1 MQLLSC
7 VFRGNDWKVIPNS
20 LFCLEFTNQN
30 QEKSMTFDEIVKY
43 CTLKPHAEETYP
55 FDEVTLVMKI
65 GGKMFAL
72 LDTEGMETINLKH
85 DTELIP
91 ELLVNNS
98 CIKPGYHMS
107 KKHWITLHYTHADM
121 HDSDILKL
129 IDRSYEM
136 VKSSLPKK
144 MKAIL
149 DISFSL
155 FDIQSPAYKQA
166 LQLRQ
171 DILRT
176 PLNMTMTD
184 KDITGEDLDIHI
196 GGFYEGDLIAYCII
210 SRIDNQVAKI
220 RQVAVSSKLQG
231 AGIGTKL
238 MGFAEDVAMGRGYR
252 TIILHARK
260 TVIQWYESIGY
271 EIIGDEFQ
279 EVGIPHHKMFKN
291 L

>member
-1 MQLLSC
+1 
-7 VFRGNDWKVIPNS
+7 
-20 LFCLEFTNQN
+20 
-30 QEKSMTFDEIVKY
+30 MTFNEIVKY
-43 CTLKPHAEETYP
+43 CTLKPHAKQTYP

-65 GGKMFAL
+65 GGKIFAL

-85 DTELIP
+85 DSEYLH
-91 ELLVNNS
+91 ELLANYS

-121 HDSDILKL
+121 HDADILKL

-144 MKAIL
+144 MKALL
-149 DISFSL
+149 DISFSM

-166 LQLRQ
+166 LILRQ

-176 PLNMTMTD
+176 PLNITMTD
-184 KDITGEDLDIHI
+184 KDIVGEDLDIHI
-196 GGFYEGDLIAYCII
+196 GGFHEGVLIAYCII

-231 AGIGTKL
+231 EGIGTKL
-238 MGFAEDVAMGRGYR
+238 NEYAEVVAMERGFR

-260 TVIQWYESIGY
+260 NVIQWYESIGY
-271 EIIGDEFQ
+271 EIIGDEFL
-279 EVGIPHHKMFKN
+279 EVSIPHHKMFKN

>member
-1 MQLLSC
+1 
-7 VFRGNDWKVIPNS
+7 
-20 LFCLEFTNQN
+20 
-30 QEKSMTFDEIVKY
+30 MTFDEIVKY
-43 CTLKPHAEETYP
+43 CTLKPHAKQTYP

-72 LDTEGMETINLKH
+72 LDTEGMESINLKH
-85 DTELIP
+85 DSENIP
-91 ELLVNNS
+91 ELLAHYS

-107 KKHWITLHYTHADM
+107 KKHWITLQYTHADM
-121 HDSDILKL
+121 HDVDILKL
-129 IDRSYEM
+129 IDRSYDM
-136 VKSSLPKK
+136 VKCSLTKK
-144 MKAIL
+144 MKALL
-149 DISFSL
+149 DISFSI

-166 LQLRQ
+166 LILRQ

-176 PLNMTMTD
+176 PLNITMTD
-184 KDITGEDLDIHI
+184 KDIAGEDLDIHI
-196 GGFYEGDLIAYCII
+196 GGFHEGVLIAYCII
-210 SRIDNQVAKI
+210 SRIDKQVAKI

-238 MGFAEDVAMGRGYR
+238 NEFAEEVAMERGFR

-279 EVGIPHHKMFKN
+279 EVGIPHNKMFKN